1 MMRRLGLR
9 MPALV
14 WVVLVSMLSVAAKAQ
29 ETTGSISGTI
39 SDSSGAS
46 VKGAVVTLTN
56 TDRGQDVRT
65 LTTNSAGFYTAT
77 SLPLGTYT
85 VKVNASGFKSEVVTG
100 LVLHVNDALT
110 VNRTLAVGNAGETVT
125 VTADQVQLNLEN
137 GMSQGLIN
145 GTQVRE
151 LVLNNRNYEQ
161 LVQLQ
166 PGVAYGGA
174 NDQLY
179 IGVSLPAGTSNQVA
193 FAINGQRAT
202 ANNWTIDG
210 ADNVD
215 RGANLTLL
223 AFPSVDAIAEF
234 KTLRGTYTAEFGRS
248 ASGAVNVVT
257 RSGTNAFHG
266 SAYEFFRNNVFNANN
281 YFSKVAALQPRQLL
295 RYNDFG
301 YTIGGPV
308 WIPKVYDGRN
318 KTFFFFSQEFRRVIN
333 YSTTTVLVP
342 TAAER
347 VGDFSNSYLT
357 AANGTYTGATGPVA
371 VCATFSSAGNCTS
384 YTTKVSKIS
393 PLAQQYLTDIY
404 SKAPLPPSAADLA
417 AGLDPHTYIY
427 NQRNVFNDTQEFVR
441 VDQTFG
447 QKLNLFYRYLH
458 DSLPSQEAGGLFV
471 GGGLPGVQNTN
482 TSAPG
487 TQQLGHGTYTFN
499 PTLLMD
505 AGYAYSSGAVIS
517 TPVGFAATANSPDIK
532 PQLPYAGQQLG
543 IIPAISLTSSATGV
557 SSAGIYNDFNR
568 NHNAF
573 GDITK
578 TIGTHTLKAGI
589 TYNHYQKTENVTGN
603 ASPFPQGS
611 FTFNLANAPTPTQLA
626 AAGAVAPSNFDSTF
640 GNFLVGNAN
649 NGFTQGSIAATP
661 NIMENLYE
669 AYVQDD
675 WKATRRL
682 TLNLGVR
689 YSYFSQPTDG
699 NNQLSNFDPATFVA
713 GNAPVVDSNGALCR
727 TGTCANANNL
737 NPGAP
742 NPNSDYL
749 NGIILGTPG
758 SFGHASPFGSQVGST
773 DTKNFAPRLGFAMDV
788 FGDGKTSLRGGYGI
802 AYDESSTNPYETN
815 IFNNLPYVTIASF
828 SSASFDNPAGGVTP
842 AIIAAPTPV
851 GSPVNYHTPYA
862 QQYSLDLQQAIT
874 PTLMLDVGY
883 FGDHGT
889 HLLGRLDLNQL
900 RPGAFLAAGITPG
913 SGFTSQTAERP
924 LNQIRPYRGYT
935 SVNVAETIFN
945 SNYNSL
951 QVKVQKKFSG
961 KSYIDANYTWSRALT
976 NAQQDGS
983 APQNI
988 YNIAAEY
995 GRSTIDRTN
1004 ILTLDG
1010 IWELPW
1016 YRDQKGVV
1024 GHVVGGWEISGVYA
1038 LNSGLPLTATM
1049 SGGGTVFYGSQ
1060 ASASGPASGGLATDA
1075 AGLGILGP
1083 SVQGLRPDMIANPN
1097 NGNSNFQIH
1106 NRLNWFNRTAF
1117 AAPLVISHSVG
1128 NEKRGVIEGPGFN
1141 HLDVGLFRNFKI
1153 YEGLVFQLRGEAY
1166 NALNHTNWQA
1176 VGTTATT
1183 ASSFG
1188 QVTSTRDPRILQVAG
1203 KITF

>member
-1 MMRRLGLR
+1 MSRLGLR
-9 MPALV
+9 FPVLA
-14 WVVLVSMLSVAAKAQ
+14 WAVLVILLSAVANAQ

-46 VKGAVVTLTN
+46 VKGAVVTMTN
-56 TDRGQDVRT
+56 TDRGQNIRT
-65 LTTNSAGFYTAT
+65 VTTNSAGFYTGT

-85 VKVNASGFKSEVVTG
+85 VKIAAAGFKGEEVTG

-110 VNRTLAVGNAGETVT
+110 VNRILAVGNASEVVT

-281 YFSKVAALQPRQLL
+281 YFNKLTSVVPRPLL

-347 VGDFSNSYLT
+347 NGDFSNSYLT
-357 AANGTYTGATGPVA
+357 AANGTYTGATGAVA
-371 VCATFSSAGNCTS
+371 VCAAFSSTGTCTS
-384 YTTKVSKIS
+384 YTTKVTKTS

-441 VDQTFG
+441 IDQTFG

-471 GGGLPGVQNTN
+471 GAGLPGVQNTN
-482 TSAPG
+482 TKAPG
-487 TQQLGHGTYTFN
+487 TQQLGHVTYTFN
-499 PTLLMD
+499 PTLLVD
-505 AGYAYSSGAVIS
+505 GGYAYSSGAVIS
-517 TPVGFAATANSPDIK
+517 TPVGLVATANSPDIK
-532 PQLPYAGQQLG
+532 PQLPYSGQQLG
-543 IIPAISLTSSATGV
+543 IIPAIGFTASAYVTGV

-578 TIGTHTLKAGI
+578 TLGAHTIKAGI

-611 FTFNLANAPTPTQLA
+611 FTFNLANTPTAAQQA
-626 AAGAVAPSNFDSTF
+626 AAGGVVPGTFDSAF

-649 NGFTQGSIAATP
+649 NGFNQGSIAATP

-699 NNQLSNFDPATFVA
+699 NNQL
-713 GNAPVVDSNGALCR
+713 
-727 TGTCANANNL
+727 
-737 NPGAP
+737 
-742 NPNSDYL
+742 
-749 NGIILGTPG
+749 
-758 SFGHASPFGSQVGST
+758 
-773 DTKNFAPRLGFAMDV
+773 
-788 FGDGKTSLRGGYGI
+788 
-802 AYDESSTNPYETN
+802 
-815 IFNNLPYVTIASF
+815 
-828 SSASFDNPAGGVTP
+828 
-842 AIIAAPTPV
+842 
-851 GSPVNYHTPYA
+851 
-862 QQYSLDLQQAIT
+862 
-874 PTLMLDVGY
+874 
-883 FGDHGT
+883 
-889 HLLGRLDLNQL
+889 
-900 RPGAFLAAGITPG
+900 
-913 SGFTSQTAERP
+913 
-924 LNQIRPYRGYT
+924 
-935 SVNVAETIFN
+935 
-945 SNYNSL
+945 
-951 QVKVQKKFSG
+951 
-961 KSYIDANYTWSRALT
+961 
-976 NAQQDGS
+976 
-983 APQNI
+983 
-988 YNIAAEY
+988 
-995 GRSTIDRTN
+995 
-1004 ILTLDG
+1004 
-1010 IWELPW
+1010 
-1016 YRDQKGVV
+1016 
-1024 GHVVGGWEISGVYA
+1024 
-1038 LNSGLPLTATM
+1038 
-1049 SGGGTVFYGSQ
+1049 
-1060 ASASGPASGGLATDA
+1060 
-1075 AGLGILGP
+1075 
-1083 SVQGLRPDMIANPN
+1083 
-1097 NGNSNFQIH
+1097 
-1106 NRLNWFNRTAF
+1106 
-1117 AAPLVISHSVG
+1117 
-1128 NEKRGVIEGPGFN
+1128 
-1141 HLDVGLFRNFKI
+1141 
-1153 YEGLVFQLRGEAY
+1153 
-1166 NALNHTNWQA
+1166 
-1176 VGTTATT
+1176 
-1183 ASSFG
+1183 
-1188 QVTSTRDPRILQVAG
+1188 
-1203 KITF
+1203 